1 MLSVGPRENTRTR
14 RKGMTD
20 PRAPSPTLCVNP
32 CKFVQLPM
40 KPCCLLTD
48 DDSSGCS
55 TSTITLTIPFC
66 REYTRSRSH
75 LSDASTLILISLPR
89 VHQFS
94 SLSSLAHWLAPEH
107 KAEQAGAAL
116 THHIRSTAGTSQPES
131 SILMEILN
139 GTSRHRWNANES
151 IYVSCSYLTPQ
162 RLTGH

>member
-1 MLSVGPRENTRTR
+1 MSVLCFSEEEEDDDAQRGTK
-14 RKGMTD
+14 RKHEDEEEGD
-20 PRAPSPTLCVNP
+20 DWSKGPSPTFCVNP

-89 VHQFS
+89 VH
-94 SLSSLAHWLAPEH
+94 
-107 KAEQAGAAL
+107 
-116 THHIRSTAGTSQPES
+116 
-131 SILMEILN
+131 
-139 GTSRHRWNANES
+139 
-151 IYVSCSYLTPQ
+151 
-162 RLTGH
+162 

>member
-20 PRAPSPTLCVNP
+20 PRAPSPTFCVNP

-94 SLSSLAHWLAPEH
+94 SLSSLAHWLAPKH

-116 THHIRSTAGTSQPES
+116 THHIKNYCRDISTRVLNSNGNSKWNLSTSLE
-131 SILMEILN
+131 
-139 GTSRHRWNANES
+139 
-151 IYVSCSYLTPQ
+151 CK
-162 RLTGH
+162 

>member
-1 MLSVGPRENTRTR
+1 MLFHVGPRENMRTR

-20 PRAPSPTLCVNP
+20 PMAPPPTLCVNP

-66 REYTRSRSH
+66 REYTRFH

-89 VHQFS
+89 VH
-94 SLSSLAHWLAPEH
+94 
-107 KAEQAGAAL
+107 
-116 THHIRSTAGTSQPES
+116 
-131 SILMEILN
+131 
-139 GTSRHRWNANES
+139 
-151 IYVSCSYLTPQ
+151 
-162 RLTGH
+162 